1 VRCIKWTQPEP
12 SSAATHAEDRIAV
25 IGDSA
30 YAVAEIAAR
39 DDKMPSPIGIG
50 VGAKVWLPTN
60 GVLQLLGD
68 YTLLR

>member
-1 VRCIKWTQPEP
+1 VRCINGPEP
-12 SSAATHAEDRIAV
+12 SLAATHAGDRVAM